1 MSRPTH
7 GRQSSLSLLPPP
19 TQAFLHQIHSNTTIP
34 YTSLPAV
41 PTQIILIQ
49 DARYTFS
56 YLGVT
61 AIGNSPYRHFSLWDG
76 WLERE
81 WSVYVL
87 DSSNYG
93 ADVLGAGSFKQPAP
107 ALRRTGSL
115 SSNSTASI
123 GEHRGGQWL
132 TGAGVMGASER
143 RAVKNEEV
151 RNALTAAFLQT
162 ISRSLPSIDI
172 VI

>member
-1 MSRPTH
+1 MPAHHSR
-7 GRQSSLSLLPPP
+7 QASIALLPPP
-19 TQAFLHQIHSNTTIP
+19 TQAFLQQIYQNTTIP

-41 PTQIILIQ
+41 PTQIVLLQ
-49 DARYTFS
+49 DTRYTFT

-61 AIGNSPYRHFSLWDG
+61 AIGNSPYRHFTLWDG
-76 WLERE
+76 WMERGY
-81 WSVYVL
+81 SVYVL
-87 DSSNYG
+87 DSAATPSPKRSASLSSG
-93 ADVLGAGSFKQPAP
+93 SSASSGTAGAGS
-107 ALRRTGSL
+107 T
-115 SSNSTASI
+115 
-123 GEHRGGQWL
+123 GQWF

-151 RNALTAAFLQT
+151 RTALTSAFLTT